1 MLLAIDVGNTNIVLG
16 VFDGRELRCSWRLLT
31 LRERTADEVGLMV
44 TGLFAHERIE
54 LTAMTG
60 VVMASVVP
68 PLTPIMEGMTRRY
81 FGREALLVDP
91 MTNAGMPILYRNPAE
106 VGADRIANGVAAF
119 ERYGKGSGLPL
130 IVADLGTATTFD
142 AVTGKGEYLGGVI
155 CPGPQIAAEALFQR
169 AARLPRVDVRKPP
182 TVIGQ
187 STVGAI
193 ESGLFYGYLG
203 LVEGVITRMTSEL
216 GGRAICVATGG
227 LAPMI
232 APETKLIEQVDGDLT
247 LHGLRLIWER
257 NR

>member
-1 MLLAIDVGNTNIVLG
+1 MLLAIDIGNTNIVLG
-16 VFDGRELRCSWRLLT
+16 VFDGSDLRVSWRLLT

-130 IVADLGTATTFD
+130 IVADLGTA
-142 AVTGKGEYLGGVI
+142 
-155 CPGPQIAAEALFQR
+155 
-169 AARLPRVDVRKPP
+169 
-182 TVIGQ
+182 
-187 STVGAI
+187 
-193 ESGLFYGYLG
+193 
-203 LVEGVITRMTSEL
+203 
-216 GGRAICVATGG
+216 
-227 LAPMI
+227 
-232 APETKLIEQVDGDLT
+232 
-247 LHGLRLIWER
+247 
-257 NR
+257 